1 MTENAAKKCLFCGS
15 LLNGRSDKKYCDDNC
30 RNNHHY
36 QMRKNEDNTIVKIIN
51 NSLLNNREI
60 LQSINKRKTIVKK
73 QFLLDKHFDF
83 EFITNVYKT
92 RKGSEYKVVYDY
104 AYKFINEEDIVLLRI
119 M

>member
-1 MTENAAKKCLFCGS
+1 
-15 LLNGRSDKKYCDDNC
+15 
-30 RNNHHY
+30 
-36 QMRKNEDNTIVKIIN
+36 MRKNEDNTIVKIIN